1 MVVKGLAGAINL
13 VESFWTLYVTLTSV
27 SPSPYCLV
35 CGLPANFWAFDV
47 FLALGVLLL
56 IDAVVCFVGIWLAF
70 PIGALLSFLMLP
82 LVALEWNALGTMY
95 SSISIGVAVAAII
108 SDGFAAVSR
117 TKLPEQN
124 HPLN

>member
-1 MVVKGLAGAINL
+1 MGQQDSAVPEGSDRGVAEAPFSHVFPVLLEI
-13 VESFWTLYVTLTSV
+13 
-27 SPSPYCLV
+27 
-35 CGLPANFWAFDV
+35 DV
-47 FLALGVLLL
+47 LLALGVLLL

-95 SSISIGVAVAAII
+95 SSISIGVAVAAMI

-124 HPLN
+124 HPLNLPVFG